1 MRVERNGHSY
11 PPYRLKP
18 DRSLAA
24 RYLRALG
31 VTAEPTRVPPT
42 YMIFLRGETLGLNLF
57 EDLDIPR
64 QKALHA
70 GQRYEWY
77 RPIGWGDEVEVTATV
92 TKTVEKDGRRG
103 KIWFADVTYDY
114 RLVPSGELAL
124 REVTRLVKTS

>member
-1 MRVERNGHSY
+1 MRMEREGHVY

-18 DRSLAA
+18 DRALAA
-24 RYLRALG
+24 AYLKSLG
-31 VTAEPTRVPPT
+31 IEEAPNRVPPT

-57 EDLDIPR
+57 DDLDIPR
-64 QKALHA
+64 TKALHA
-70 GQRYEWY
+70 GQRYEWH

-92 TKTVEKDGRRG
+92 TKLSEKDGRRG

-114 RLVPSGELAL
+114 RLLPSRALAL